1 MVIYT
6 YLSFL
11 DEVHCLENLSP
22 PEESYFVTDL
32 FVIFLVLSLL
42 VAMVVILVLAVNKYS
57 GKTAKFETRGSIGE
71 RDLFSDH
78 QLMDPCDPRGGQEP
92 GGQAS
97 YSPSCPPAPSPLP
110 PPPPYTPVDNLSPS
124 GHPHPPPSYSLLMPT
139 RST

>member
-1 MVIYT
+1 MIH
-6 YLSFL
+6 YLLFL

-22 PEESYFVTDL
+22 PEESYLVTDL

-42 VAMVVILVLAVNKYS
+42 VAMIVILVLAVNKYS
-57 GKTAKFETRGSIGE
+57 GKTAKFESRGSIGD

-78 QLMDPCDPRGGQEP
+78 QLLEHCDRGQE
-92 GGQAS
+92 AS

-110 PPPPYTPVDNLSPS
+110 PPPPYSPVDNLSPS